1 MSFILLSVDIHS
13 SFYLVVDYNPP
24 ISNTPLYH
32 SSRPARLS
40 SQSHCQARAG
50 LDGPEAVESYAD
62 PPVPFPFSTS
72 ILYLRSTG
80 YISEVAHV
88 FLL

>member
-13 SFYLVVDYNPP
+13 SFYLVDYNIP
-24 ISNTPLYH
+24 ISNTPSYH
-32 SSRPARLS
+32 SSRPARPS
-40 SQSHCQARAG
+40 SQFHCQARAG
-50 LDGPEAVESYAD
+50 LDGPEAVESCAD
-62 PPVPFPFSTS
+62 PPVPFPFSIS

-80 YISEVAHV
+80 YISEVVHV